1 MSLIEV
7 VRIQQQQDLER
18 LEVEH
23 QVVSV
28 AFPRAPVLFLTS
40 LYGSFC

>member
-28 AFPRAPVLFLTS
+28 AFPRASMLFLTS
-40 LYGSFC
+40 VYDSCC